1 MTVVRC
7 DGTGYGEC
15 EYCHKHAVYQM
26 WDDETDIKYLIPV
39 CRDHQ
44 YKGRQELENRWEAQ

>member
-15 EYCHKHAVYQM
+15 KYCNKHAVFQM

-44 YKGRQELENRWEAQ
+44 YKGRKELENRWEAQ